1 MIAVSAQFTR
11 TMPDGK
17 REVRVIIVSDTVP
30 LPLPTD
36 GSQVE
41 GLSED
46 TVFSPFSLL
55 YVVNDAATK
64 VFVTNESGVFVA
76 QK

>member
-1 MIAVSAQFTR
+1 MIAVAAQPTR
-11 TMPDGK
+11 TMPDGR

-30 LPLPTD
+30 LPLPTN
-36 GSQVE
+36 GSQVD
-41 GLSED
+41 GLSDD
-46 TVFSPFSLL
+46 TVFAPFSLL

-64 VFVTNESGVFVA
+64 VYVANESGVFVA